1 MEQTGIFENIFNTL
15 AENAQDT
22 SLLMI
27 DAAYLKAHGSAAILR
42 KKFSPMYRANKR
54 RIELQV
60 TRNPDAVGC
69 LIRVLPTTGSV
80 GDYAYLL
87 PTLPLTL
94 SFSGTLSRDMR
105 LFFPGPL
112 DKRQH
117 TFGGV
122 IFQGS

>member
-54 RIELQV
+54 RTELQV
-60 TRNPDAVGC
+60 TRNPDAVGAHSPDSYPER
-69 LIRVLPTTGSV
+69 IRHVVL
-80 GDYAYLL
+80 
-87 PTLPLTL
+87 
-94 SFSGTLSRDMR
+94 
-105 LFFPGPL
+105 
-112 DKRQH
+112 
-117 TFGGV
+117 
-122 IFQGS
+122 